1 MIKMVI
7 ENFFRPRNI
16 AIIGASNE
24 KSKVGYSLIK
34 NLEKFK
40 GKVFP
45 INIKR
50 KTIQGRKAFKSVLDV
65 KEKIDLAVIAIPAQ
79 FVKNSLEECGKKQIK
94 AVIIISAGYSEIGNI
109 KEEQEL
115 LDTAK
120 NYNIRIMG
128 PNCFGNVNPYINLDT
143 SFSLSM
149 PQKGEIAFI
158 AQSGA
163 LWISLVEYS
172 LKKFGFSGYA
182 SLGNMIDVDFADCI
196 EYFNKDKNTKVIL
209 CYIEA
214 LKDGRKFMKIA
225 KKTKKPIILVKVG
238 KSDAGAKAALSHT
251 GALAGSYEIYKAA
264 FKQSNV
270 ILADTLTEALDK
282 SLLLT
287 QQNTRG
293 NKVVIITNGGGTG
306 VLTADLCGIKN
317 LNVIKIQKIIKSL
330 NKFLP
335 DDWSHNNPI
344 DIVGSSSDKE
354 YKKVF
359 DILLK
364 NKSIFDFAL
373 IILNQQ
379 KMINIEKV
387 AQEIINFR
395 KKSKKGIVAILI
407 GGKEIKKAE
416 DLLNKCKIPNFFDID
431 RAVNT
436 IKGLN
441 NDH

>member
-1 MIKMVI
+1 MVI
-7 ENFFRPRNI
+7 ENFFVPKSI

-50 KTIQGRKAFKSVLDV
+50 KIIQGRKAFKSVLDV
-65 KEKIDLAVIAIPAQ
+65 KEKIDLAVIAIPSK
-79 FVKNSLEECGKKQIK
+79 FVKKSLEECGKKQIK
-94 AVIIISAGYSEIGNI
+94 AAIIISAGYSEIGNI

-115 LDTAK
+115 IEIANK
-120 NYNIRIMG
+120 YKIRIMG

-172 LKKFGFSGYA
+172 LNKFGFSGYA
-182 SLGNMIDVDFADCI
+182 SLGNMIDIDFADCI

-264 FKQSNV
+264 FKQGNV
-270 ILADTLTEALDK
+270 IISDSLTEALDK
-282 SLLLT
+282 AQFLAEEHIL
-287 QQNTRG
+287 G
-293 NKVVIITNGGGTG
+293 DKVIIVTNGGGSG
-306 VLTADLCGIKN
+306 VMAADLCGVKN
-317 LNVIKIQKIIKSL
+317 LNVIKLPKNLLKEL
-330 NKFLP
+330 NKTLP
-335 DDWSHNNPI
+335 YDWSHNNPI

-354 YKKVF
+354 YKNVF
-359 DILLK
+359 LK
-364 NKSIFDFAL
+364 LEKYKKYFDFAL
-373 IILNQQ
+373 VILNQQ
-379 KMINIEKV
+379 KMIDTRLV
-387 AQEIINFR
+387 AKEIINFR
-395 KKSKKGIVAILI
+395 KRSKKGVVAILI
-407 GGKEIKKAE
+407 GGKETEKASE
-416 DLLNKCKIPNFFDID
+416 LLHKSLIPNFFDID

-436 IKGLN
+436 LKGLK
-441 NDH
+441 